1 MGMISIY
8 NHKVFKSDLLGILE
22 HTRGCHLMFDKDNE
36 MII

>member
-1 MGMISIY
+1 MISIY